1 MKDYYSAPKEYI
13 QSPFQFIHNDPDVP
27 ITDQAVIDLLQSV
40 IDIDHLRLDNDLP
53 YLELLVKLD
62 SLAYIRK
69 GAIYAEIKFNQL
81 YKHTDPRTDRKG
93 YSNFDLYAKEVLK
106 SSTRSV
112 VAHINASRVALELIM
127 AGFSY
132 EELPHNMSQAYVMA
146 EYTGEELVHKWK
158 YVCSEIPPEKRTA
171 TSIRNLLNPPKVT
184 KEDIYTK
191 IELPLALYSQLL
203 DVCYRAKISVAKGI
217 EAVVH
222 TLTQGLKKKEI
233 YTYINWVL
241 DLHNLV
247 SNHT

>member
-1 MKDYYSAPKEYI
+1 MKDYYSAPEGYI
-13 QSPFQFIHNDPDVP
+13 TSPFQFIHNDPDVP
-27 ITDQAVIDLLQSV
+27 ITDRAVIDILQSV

-69 GAIYAEIKFNQL
+69 GAIYAEIKFKCL
-81 YKHTDPRTDRKG
+81 YKKT

-132 EELPHNMSQAYVMA
+132 EDLPHNMSQAYVMS
-146 EYTGEELVHKWK
+146 EYTGEELIEKWK
-158 YVCSEIPPEKRTA
+158 YVCSELAPEKRTA

-203 DVCYRAKISVAKGI
+203 DVCYRAKISITKGI

-233 YTYINWVL
+233 SAYINWVL
-241 DLHNLV
+241 DIRNLV